1 MADVTDTTPPPPASA
16 EEEDPLA
23 GLGSVSFF
31 LGGMILGFLAAAAI
45 GIVVL
50 MALDPLG
57 PSERVAL
64 ESTSTS
70 VATAATTG
78 GGEVAAGDPANGEAI
93 FAGTCATCHGPDAE
107 GIPGLG
113 LPLVDSEF
121 VRSMTDAELIAF
133 IEAGRQ
139 ASDGT
144 TGVAMPP
151 KGGNPSLT
159 NQDIADVVAFLSTL
173 Q

>member
-1 MADVTDTTPPPPASA
+1 M
-16 EEEDPLA
+16 
-23 GLGSVSFF
+23 
-31 LGGMILGFLAAAAI
+31 AAAGI
-45 GIVVL
+45 GIVFL

-57 PSERVAL
+57 PSERVAA
-64 ESTSTS
+64 ESTST
-70 VATAATTG
+70 TAATG
-78 GGEVAAGDPANGEAI
+78 GGEVAAGDPSHGETVYSS
-93 FAGTCATCHGPDAE
+93 TCVACHGPDAE

-121 VRSMTDAELIAF
+121 VQSMTDAELIAF
-133 IEAGRQ
+133 IKTGRP

-159 NQDIADVVAFLSTL
+159 DQDLADVVAFLRTL

>member
-1 MADVTDTTPPPPASA
+1 MAEPAEPTPVHG
-16 EEEDPLA
+16 EDENPFDSM
-23 GLGSVSFF
+23 GNWSFF
-31 LGGMILGFLAAAAI
+31 VIGLIFGFLAAAGI
-45 GIVVL
+45 GIVFL

-57 PSERVAL
+57 PSERVAV
-64 ESTSTS
+64 EETSTTSSTS
-70 VATAATTG
+70 TG
-78 GGEVAAGDPANGEAI
+78 GGEVTAGDPANGEAI
-93 FAGTCATCHGPDAE
+93 YGSTCAACHGPDAA

-121 VRSMTDAELIAF
+121 VQSMTDAELIAF
-133 IEAGRQ
+133 IKAGRL
-139 ASDGT
+139 ASEGT

-159 NQDIADVVAFLSTL
+159 DQDIADVVAYLRTL

>member
-1 MADVTDTTPPPPASA
+1 MTEPVEQAPVHGGD
-16 EEEDPLA
+16 ENPLDSM
-23 GLGSVSFF
+23 GNWSFF
-31 LGGMILGFLAAAAI
+31 VIGLLFGFLAAAGI
-45 GIVVL
+45 GIVAL

-57 PSERVAL
+57 PSERVAG
-64 ESTSTS
+64 ESTSTT
-70 VATAATTG
+70 AGTAATG
-78 GGEVAAGDPANGEAI
+78 GGEVAAGDAANGETVYSS
-93 FAGTCATCHGPDAE
+93 TCVACHGPDAE

-121 VRSMTDAELIAF
+121 VQSMTDAELIAF
-133 IEAGRQ
+133 IKTGRP

-159 NQDIADVVAFLSTL
+159 DQDIADVVAYLRTL
-173 Q
+173 

>member
-1 MADVTDTTPPPPASA
+1 MTETPEQTPVDG
-16 EEEDPLA
+16 EDENPLDSM
-23 GLGSVSFF
+23 GNWSFF
-31 LGGMILGFLAAAAI
+31 VIGLLFGFLAAAGI

-57 PSERVAL
+57 PSERVAV
-64 ESTSTS
+64 ESTST
-70 VATAATTG
+70 TAASAAPG
-78 GGEVAAGDPANGEAI
+78 GGEVAAGDSAGGEAI
-93 FAGTCATCHGPDAE
+93 YGSTCVACHGPDAA

-121 VRSMTDAELIAF
+121 VQSMSDAELIAF
-133 IEAGRQ
+133 IETGRP

-159 NQDIADVVAFLSTL
+159 DQDIADVVAFLRTL

>member
-1 MADVTDTTPPPPASA
+1 MSDDMTEPGEPTPVHD
-16 EEEDPLA
+16 EDENPFDSM
-23 GLGSVSFF
+23 GNWSFF
-31 LGGMILGFLAAAAI
+31 VIGLIFGFLAAAGI
-45 GIVVL
+45 GIVFL
-50 MALDPLG
+50 MTLDPLG
-57 PSERVAL
+57 PSETVAV
-64 ESTSTS
+64 ESTSTTS
-70 VATAATTG
+70 TPTSG
-78 GGEVAAGDPANGEAI
+78 GDEVAAGDPASGEAI
-93 FAGTCATCHGPDAE
+93 FAGTCATCHGPEAE

-121 VRSMTDAELIAF
+121 VQSMTDAELIAF
-133 IEAGRQ
+133 IEAGRL

-159 NQDIADVVAFLSTL
+159 DQDIADVVAYLRTL